1 LEDIQTDQTEHTKP
15 RTTDPGPLGPLDY
28 FLGQEHRTSLNI
40 LRTLWLAALTNLA
53 EPRPV
58 ARERPH
64 KHGPQTSAWPL
75 SLARQ
80 WLSTE
85 WVQHLIHNL
94 RTKIQRRLDDY
105 AKKRSQD
112 IRTTT
117 KNILHTHTRRVE
129 RQAARSTRPTRLTR
143 IGPRTSRQI
152 LIDVRDRKQLTLD
165 NTPGIRYI
173 KARKNLPRRKKPKT
187 LPRPSTKIPKERRTA
202 YQVPEYYGS
211 ILDLFSFYDFDKW
224 DNHRDV
230 LASYRDPNKVV
241 YPFSSL
247 LKAQITM
254 CKRQNQ
260 TFTELVHSFR
270 EIPLLV
276 NNCGLRF
283 IPSRKMI
290 SRTIDRYGCDIYYQ
304 IYRDMATRC
313 MDLGLAPGR
322 VVALDGTLIKS
333 GCSPYPGR
341 GFFTDLGA
349 DTYVRNGVLRGV
361 GHLLV
366 DCVDL
371 ETGLPLY
378 SERFKGSRHEAPLA
392 VGVLDGFCDWYG
404 FYPQILVLDKGHDSD
419 ELVEQVEERGVE
431 VYVQSREYLSQELMR
446 ISDYWTVR
454 LSRLRPE
461 AQNPVF
467 LRRVFSLRT
476 EVERNFARK
485 KTCYRWDRMPNR
497 GISEAEFY
505 IAVCSITS
513 LLTALTAYHVGRPD
527 LVCAPKAFSR
537 LNTALT

>member
-1 LEDIQTDQTEHTKP
+1 MEDTPTEQTKP
-15 RTTDPGPLGPLDY
+15 ENTGPGPLDC
-28 FLGQEHRTSLNI
+28 FLGQRGRPSLNI
-40 LRTLWLAALTNLA
+40 LRTLWLAALTSLAGPKQPKPGNKEGEGPQSPLRPCPYPYPNLA
-53 EPRPV
+53 RLWLNPR
-58 ARERPH
+58 
-64 KHGPQTSAWPL
+64 
-75 SLARQ
+75 
-80 WLSTE
+80 
-85 WVQHLIHNL
+85 WVQGLIHDL
-94 RTKIQRRLDDY
+94 KAKTQRRLDDY
-105 AKKRSQD
+105 TANRSQD

-117 KNILHTHTRRVE
+117 KNILHTHTRRVK
-129 RQAARSTRPTRLTR
+129 RQAAKPARP
-143 IGPRTSRQI
+143 GPGTLRQV
-152 LIDVRDRKQLTLD
+152 LVDVRDRRQLTLD
-165 NTPGIRYI
+165 NTPGIRYVRV
-173 KARKNLPRRKKPKT
+173 RKNLPRRKKPRT
-187 LPRPSTKIPKERRTA
+187 LPRPSREIPTQRRRA

-224 DNHRDV
+224 NTHPDIQR
-230 LASYRDPNKVV
+230 SYKDPDRVV

-247 LKAQITM
+247 LRAQITM

-260 TFTELVHSFR
+260 TFTELIHDLR

-276 NNCGLRF
+276 ENCGLGS

-290 SRTIDRYGCDIYYQ
+290 SRTIDRYGCEVYYQ

-313 MDLGLAPGR
+313 MDLGLARGR

-333 GCSPYPGR
+333 GCSPYLGR
-341 GFFTDLGA
+341 GLFTDLGA

-392 VGVLDGFCDWYG
+392 VGVLDGFYSWYG
-404 FYPQILVLDKGHDSD
+404 FYPQTLVLDKGHDSD
-419 ELVEQVEERGVE
+419 ELVQEVEERGVE
-431 VYVQSREYLSQELMR
+431 VFVQSREYLSQELMR

-454 LSRLRPE
+454 LSRLRPQ
-461 AQNPVF
+461 AQNPAF

-497 GISEAEFY
+497 GITEAEFY

-513 LLTALTAYHVGRPD
+513 LLTALTAYHVGRSD

>member
-1 LEDIQTDQTEHTKP
+1 MEDIQAEPETIVP
-15 RTTDPGPLGPLDY
+15 GPLDY
-28 FLGQEHRTSLNI
+28 FLGQGRRTSLNI
-40 LRTLWLAALTNLA
+40 LRTLWLTALTDTG
-53 EPRPV
+53 PRPK
-58 ARERPH
+58 RLRPPPH
-64 KHGPQTSAWPL
+64 LWPPD
-75 SLARQ
+75 LACQ
-80 WLSTE
+80 WLNGE
-85 WVQHLIHNL
+85 WVQHLIHDL
-94 RTKIQRRLDDY
+94 RTGIQRRLDDY
-105 AKKRSQD
+105 TTQRSQD

-117 KNILHTHTRRVE
+117 KNILKNHQQRIKSE
-129 RQAARSTRPTRLTR
+129 AAKPR
-143 IGPRTSRQI
+143 PRTRRQI
-152 LIDVRDRKQLTLD
+152 LVDVRDRKQLTLD

-173 KARKNLPRRKKPKT
+173 RARKNLPRRKRPRCLPK
-187 LPRPSTKIPKERRTA
+187 PSTEIPRQRRTA
-202 YQVPEYYGS
+202 YRVPEYYGS

-224 DNHRDV
+224 NRHRDV
-230 LASYRDPNKVV
+230 LTSYTDPDKVV
-241 YPFSSL
+241 YPFSAL
-247 LKAQITM
+247 LRAQITM

-260 TFTELVHSFR
+260 TFTELIHGFR
-270 EIPLLV
+270 EIPVLV
-276 NNCGLRF
+276 ENCGLRS

-290 SRTIDRYGCDIYYQ
+290 SRAIDRYGSEIYYQ

-313 MDLGLAPGR
+313 MDLGLARGR
-322 VVALDGTLIKS
+322 VVALDGTLIRS

-341 GFFTDLGA
+341 GFFTDIGA
-349 DTYVRNGVLRGV
+349 DTYVRNGMLRGV

-371 ETGLPLY
+371 EYGLPLY

-392 VGVLDGFCDWYG
+392 VDVLDGYYAWYG
-404 FYPQILVLDKGHDSD
+404 FYPEILILDKGHDSD
-419 ELVEQVEERGVE
+419 ELVQQVEERDVE

-454 LSRLRPE
+454 LDRLRPE
-461 AQNPVF
+461 AQNPAF

-497 GISEAEFY
+497 GIEEAEFY

-513 LLTALTAYHVGRPD
+513 LLTALAAYHTARPD